1 MKKHL
6 FQIILIPLIL
16 AGAWYG
22 AQRILS
28 IEPPKPAEEEAKE
41 EAGKEG
47 HVELTPEKLKEAA
60 LGFAETAPATITNL
74 LPVYGKIVANEEA
87 MAHVMAR
94 FPGVVKKVNKR
105 LGDSVQKDE
114 VLAVVESNESLR
126 TYEVTAPASG
136 TIIAK
141 DAVPGEFVK
150 DDMGLFTI
158 ADLSSV
164 WVDLSVFRQDF
175 KKLAVG
181 AVVTLHIADEDEP
194 LIAKVD
200 YISPF
205 GTEGTQTMLARCI
218 VPNKSGD
225 LRPGLFVTAEVAT
238 GKTEAAV
245 SVKIG
250 AIQTLHEKTVVFVKD
265 EDDKDGD
272 AFQAVEVKL
281 GVKDGEHVEILEG
294 LKPGVQYVAVNSF
307 ILKAEIGKSEAEE
320 E

>member
-1 MKKHL
+1 MKKNL
-6 FQIILIPLIL
+6 LQIILIPIIL

-22 AQRILS
+22 GQRILQ
-28 IEPPKPAEEEAKE
+28 IEPPKAKEEEAKE

-47 HVELTPEKLKEAA
+47 HVELTPEKLKAA
-60 LGFAETAPATITNL
+60 AIGFAEVSPATIKNL
-74 LPVYGKIVANEEA
+74 LPVYGKITANEET

-94 FPGVVKKVNKR
+94 FAGVVKKVNKR

-114 VLAVVESNESLR
+114 VLAVVESNDSLR
-126 TYEVTAPASG
+126 PYDVAAAVTG

-141 DAVPGEFVK
+141 DATPGEFVK

-175 KKLAVG
+175 KKLTVG
-181 AVVTLHIADEDEP
+181 AVVTLHIADEDAP
-194 LIAKVD
+194 LTAKVD

-218 VPNKSGD
+218 VPNKDGD

-238 GKTEAAV
+238 GETKAALAV
-245 SVKIG
+245 QIG
-250 AIQTLHEKTVVFVKD
+250 AIQTLHEKTVVFVLD
-265 EDDKDGD
+265 TEDKDGNGY
-272 AFQAVEVKL
+272 QAKEVKL
-281 GVKDGEHVEILEG
+281 GAKDGEHVEILEG
-294 LKPGVQYVAVNSF
+294 LKAGEKYVAVNSF
-307 ILKAEIGKSEAEE
+307 ILKAEIGKSEAAEE
-320 E
+320 